1 MILTYLFCFILT
13 FVLEFSIIFFLSKEN
28 WKELFL
34 YVLLINLFTWPLANL
49 AYYFGG
55 NFYLIEL
62 NVNLAEGLL
71 LTLLLRKKYI
81 YCLGLSFIANLVTA
95 LLSFLI

>member
-1 MILTYLFCFILT
+1 MIWTYLFAFFIT
-13 FVLEFSIIFFLSKEN
+13 FVLEFTIILLITKMS

-55 NFYLIEL
+55 NFYLIEI
-62 NVNLAEGLL
+62 NVILLEGLL
-71 LTLLLRKKYI
+71 LMLLLRKSYASS
-81 YCLGLSFIANLVTA
+81 LGLSFIANLITA

>member
-1 MILTYLFCFILT
+1 MIIIYFFSFFLT
-13 FVLEFSIIFFLSKEN
+13 FVLEFLIIFLLTKHD
-28 WKELFL
+28 WKKLLL

-49 AYYFGG
+49 AYHFGG

-62 NVNLAEGLL
+62 NVILAEGLL
-71 LTLLLRKKYI
+71 LSLLLRKKYI

-95 LLSFLI
+95 LLSFLV